1 MSSSSETVFNERYR
15 AIYAVDE
22 RPGSRVF
29 RCRDDQSGKLVLVA
43 ELPAPTGEATADL
56 ELLAKQ
62 IATVTLDG
70 LQPLTDHFAAGNN
83 YFLVCDDPGGQDLD
97 RALRTRGGPLPE
109 ADALVQMRRLL
120 ELTGQLHSQK
130 PALYL
135 GDPMPGDL
143 WVAERGVWT
152 LVPFTLARPIGQ
164 SPSPYRAPE
173 LTQPDGEPNQASD
186 IYGLGALLYQVMTG
200 WAPPT
205 AEQQQAGMPLNGPR
219 VLNPQVSQLA
229 EQALL
234 RSLQPKPMNR
244 YQTAR
249 EMRIAL
255 ETISMLGGRSLGLG
269 PDVLSGAEML
279 PSNMAQPLT
288 PAVTPQLVL
297 PPPAAASPGAPPP
310 VVTPP
315 PAYAPAQPYP
325 PQAAQYPPQ
334 QKRGISTG
342 CLIGIAVALAL
353 LALSICGAL
362 AFFVLS
368 TTSFSSVLPNS
379 GPTVAAQTAAPA
391 TAVPTSA
398 PTAAASAPT
407 TAPAMPAANVA
418 ADAITLDSV
427 SAITETSE
435 ITGSVFGPVA
445 YAPGGEAIAVGLS
458 DAVSLLNAET
468 LENSDQ
474 LNGHT
479 GKVTSLAW
487 SGDGALLASGASQG
501 DERIIVWDVASGT
514 QKHIL
519 EGHSGWIRSLA
530 FAPNGNT
537 LASGSVDQT
546 IKLWDAESGAL
557 LHTLGGHT
565 SMIGGLAFSPDG
577 ARLVSGS
584 RDGSVRLWDV
594 AAGSEITSFSFR
606 APADPQTTARYWTT
620 GVAFSPDGTRVVA
633 GATNGIVYVLDATTG
648 DEQRQLVGHTNW
660 IVIRGV
666 AFAPDGRLYTSGLD
680 STVRVWDVA
689 SGQQTEQF
697 DGHSLDVFAIG
708 LNTDGTRLVSVSDQE
723 GRMII
728 WDTASG
734 EGVDSLRVG
743 QGVVTSL
750 QYSPDSAVLG
760 SVGYNGIVQ
769 LRLMADGRFQLLPG
783 SVLSTQSLAFLST
796 GRMATITDQQTV
808 ALLDLTAQNSTEL
821 SGLSAAPLNVAASDD
836 GAVLAAGT
844 ISGTVTLWDGATSDE
859 RGELRGNLPTVAL
872 LAVSHDGSLLAAAG
886 PASDPSVEIWDVARR
901 ALLHTLPAGEAPVSA
916 LAFQPGGTLL
926 ALATL
931 DGSMTLFDGQAG
943 TSVRTIPAA
952 PEHGWFAGV
961 AFSPDGEL
969 VATGT
974 PTGLIQFWNAATGA
988 EVASLTQEYG
998 VVAMDFS
1005 PDGRQLAVSGRDT
1018 RVLVYELQS

>member
-1 MSSSSETVFNERYR
+1 MSSSSETVFNGRYR

-43 ELPAPTGEATADL
+43 ELAVPAEDATAGL

-62 IATVTLDG
+62 IAAVTVDG
-70 LQPLTDHFAAGNN
+70 LQPLTDHFAEGRS
-83 YFLVCDDPGGQDLD
+83 YYLVCEDPGGQDLD

-109 ADALVQMRRLL
+109 TDALVQMRRLL
-120 ELTGQLHSQK
+120 ELTDQLHSQK
-130 PALYL
+130 PPLFL

-143 WVAERGVWT
+143 WVAENGTWT
-152 LVPFTLARPIGQ
+152 LTPFTLARPIGQ
-164 SPSPYRAPE
+164 NPSPYRAPE
-173 LTQPDGEPNQASD
+173 LSQPDAEPNQASD

-205 AEQQQAGMPLNGPR
+205 TEQQQAGMPLNGPR

-279 PSNMAQPLT
+279 PSNMPAPPT
-288 PAVTPQLVL
+288 PAPAPQLVL
-297 PPPAAASPGAPPP
+297 PPPVVAPAATQAAPVAYPQPG
-310 VVTPP
+310 
-315 PAYAPAQPYP
+315 YAPGQPYP
-325 PQAAQYPPQ
+325 AQPPQ

-362 AFFVLS
+362 AFFLVS
-368 TTSFSSVLPNS
+368 TSAFTGILPNS
-379 GPTVAAQTAAPA
+379 APTAAAQTTVPA
-391 TAVPTSA
+391 TAAPTSA
-398 PTAAASAPT
+398 PTAAANAPT
-407 TAPAMPAANVA
+407 ALPAAPAAGLGS
-418 ADAITLDSV
+418 DAITLDSV
-427 SAITETSE
+427 SAITQTSE

-458 DAVSLLNAET
+458 NAVSLLNAET
-468 LENSDQ
+468 LENSGQ
-474 LNGHT
+474 LSGHT
-479 GKVTSLAW
+479 SKVTSLAW
-487 SGDGALLASGASQG
+487 SGDGTLLASGASQG
-501 DERIIVWDVASGT
+501 DTRVIVWDVASAS
-514 QKHIL
+514 QKHVL
-519 EGHSGWIRSLA
+519 EGHGGWIRSLA
-530 FAPNGNT
+530 FAPSGST
-537 LASGSVDQT
+537 LASGSIDQT
-546 IKLWDAESGAL
+546 IKLWDAESGTL
-557 LHTLGGHT
+557 LHTLTGHS

-577 ARLVSGS
+577 TRLVSGS

-620 GVAFSPDGTRVVA
+620 GVAFSPDGALVVA
-633 GATNGIVYVLDATTG
+633 GATNGVVYVLDAATG

-666 AFAPDGRLYTSGLD
+666 AFAPDGTLYTSGLD
-680 STVRVWDVA
+680 GTVRVWDVA
-689 SGQQTEQF
+689 SGQQTNQF

-708 LNTDGTRLVSVSDQE
+708 LNADGTRLISASDQE
-723 GRMII
+723 GRMIV

-734 EGVDSLRVG
+734 QGVDSLRVG

-750 QYSPDSAVLG
+750 QFSPDSAVLG

-769 LRLMADGRFQLLPG
+769 LRLMADGRYQLLPG
-783 SVLSTQSLAFLST
+783 SALSTQSLAFLGS

-808 ALLDLTAQNSTEL
+808 VLLDLAAQNSSEL
-821 SGLSAAPLNVAASDD
+821 SGLSAAPLNVAASED
-836 GAVLAAGT
+836 GTLLAAGT
-844 ISGTVTLWDGATSDE
+844 ISGTVTLWDGATSAE
-859 RGELRGNLPTVAL
+859 RGELRGNLPTVTL

-886 PASDPSVEIWDVARR
+886 PASDARVEIWDVSRR
-901 ALLHTLPAGEAPVSA
+901 TLLHTLPAGQAPVSA
-916 LAFQPGGTLL
+916 LVFQPGDTLL

-931 DGSMTLFDGQAG
+931 DGAMTLVDGQAG

-969 VATGT
+969 LATGT

-1005 PDGRQLAVSGRDT
+1005 PDGRQLAVSGRDA